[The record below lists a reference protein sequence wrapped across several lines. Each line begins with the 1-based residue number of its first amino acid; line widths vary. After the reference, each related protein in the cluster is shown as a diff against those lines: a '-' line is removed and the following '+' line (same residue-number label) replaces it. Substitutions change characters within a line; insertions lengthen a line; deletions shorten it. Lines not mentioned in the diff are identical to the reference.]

1 MIYLPWLLM
10 ILFLITT
17 VILSYYV
24 YRFAKMI
31 LEIQDTV
38 SESLQVIDGRIVSIN
53 KILEIPLYFDSPE
66 IRRVH
71 DDLRI
76 TRDAIIKIAETFSTI
91 ESEDASE
98 E

>member
-1 MIYLPWLLM
+1 M

-31 LEIQDTV
+31 LEIQDAV
-38 SESLQVIDGRIVSIN
+38 SESLQVIDGRIASIN
-53 KILEIPLYFDSPE
+53 KVLEIPLFFDSPE

-76 TRDAIIKIAETFSTI
+76 TRDTIIKIAETFSTI
-91 ESEDASE
+91 ESEDTSE